1 MDPLS
6 HLVTLLDPRGR
17 MELRCLFGAAF
28 AAPHDPVGPWRAPF
42 HVVLRGEV
50 ELLLPDA
57 GRTVTLRPGSL
68 LVLPRGSAHT
78 LRASGRVSDRAGGRP
93 IADANVHADADA
105 DADADAGG
113 RAGARARASRTSAQ
127 ASRAGAHASRA
138 SATVSPRIRTEPGPL
153 VDLKTNVADP
163 ADAAIEILCGEFEF
177 RGRRRS
183 ALLEAL
189 PECLVVE
196 FAERPEFGWLQ
207 GLLRMMAHE
216 IEQQDAGAAAIVA
229 ELSGAVFTLA
239 VRAHL
244 ETATDGASA
253 LAGVLGVMASQRL
266 APALAAMLESPGQAW
281 TVETLAA
288 RCHLSRAAFA
298 RLFAQHARTGPL
310 ELLTTLRME
319 LASRLLALGDQD
331 TATIGEAVGYRSEAA
346 FNRAFARHAGT
357 TPGRYRRGERRA
369 EPPA

>member
-28 AAPHDPVGPWRAPF
+28 AAPHDATGPWRAPF
-42 HVVLRGEV
+42 HVVLRGEC
-50 ELLLPDA
+50 ELWLPESRQA
-57 GRTVTLRPGSL
+57 IALHPGSL
-68 LVLPRGSAHT
+68 LVLPRGAAHT
-78 LRASGRVSDRAGGRP
+78 LRASTS
-93 IADANVHADADA
+93 
-105 DADADAGG
+105 
-113 RAGARARASRTSAQ
+113 RAGAR
-127 ASRAGAHASRA
+127 
-138 SATVSPRIRTEPGPL
+138 IRTQPGAL
-153 VDLKTNVADP
+153 VDVKTNVRDPGLAD
-163 ADAAIEILCGEFEF
+163 IEILCGEFEF

-216 IEQQDAGAAAIVA
+216 IEHQDAGAAAIVA

-244 ETATDGASA
+244 ETQPEH
-253 LAGVLGVMASQRL
+253 AGVLGLMANARL
-266 APALAAMLESPGQAW
+266 APALAAMLESPGEPW
-281 TVETLAA
+281 TVQSLAA

-310 ELLTTLRME
+310 ELLTSLRME
-319 LASRLLALGDQD
+319 LASRLLAIGEQD

-357 TPGRYRRGERRA
+357 TPGRYRRGERA
-369 EPPA
+369 AATAG

>member
-28 AAPHDPVGPWRAPF
+28 AAPHDAIGPWRAPF
-42 HVVLRGEV
+42 HVVLRGEC
-50 ELLLPDA
+50 ELWLPES
-57 GRTVTLRPGSL
+57 RRSVTLRPGSL
-68 LVLPRGSAHT
+68 LVLPRGAAHT
-78 LRASGRVSDRAGGRP
+78 LRAS
-93 IADANVHADADA
+93 
-105 DADADAGG
+105 
-113 RAGARARASRTSAQ
+113 
-127 ASRAGAHASRA
+127 ASRAGA
-138 SATVSPRIRTEPGPL
+138 SARIRTQPGEL
-153 VDLKTNVADP
+153 VDIKTNVRDP
-163 ADAAIEILCGEFEF
+163 ARADIEILCGEFEF

-216 IEQQDAGAAAIVA
+216 IAHQDAGAAAIVA

-244 ETATDGASA
+244 ETQPEH
-253 LAGVLGVMASQRL
+253 AGVLGLMANARL
-266 APALAAMLESPGQAW
+266 APALAAMLESPGEPW

-298 RLFAQHARTGPL
+298 RLFAQHARSGPL
-310 ELLTTLRME
+310 ELLTSLRME
-319 LASRLLALGDQD
+319 LASRLLAVGEQD

-346 FNRAFARHAGT
+346 FNRAFARHAGM
-357 TPGRYRRGERRA
+357 TPGRFRRGERA
-369 EPPA
+369 AATAG

>member
-1 MDPLS
+1 MDALS

-17 MELRCLFGAAF
+17 MELRCLFGASF

-50 ELLLPDA
+50 ELHLPDT
-57 GRTVTLRPGSL
+57 GRTIALRPGSL

-78 LRASGRVSDRAGGRP
+78 LRASGPAAASA
-93 IADANVHADADA
+93 ADP
-105 DADADAGG
+105 
-113 RAGARARASRTSAQ
+113 ARASRT
-127 ASRAGAHASRA
+127 RARA
-138 SATVSPRIRTEPGPL
+138 SAPAAAPPRIRTEPGPL
-153 VDLKTNVADP
+153 VDLKTNVHEP
-163 ADAAIEILCGEFEF
+163 AEARIEILCGEFEF

-216 IEQQDAGAAAIVA
+216 IERQDAGAAAIVA

-244 ETATDGASA
+244 ETAADSA
-253 LAGVLGVMASQRL
+253 TSLAGVLGVMANTRL
-266 APALAAMLESPGQAW
+266 APALSAMLESPGEPW
-281 TVETLAA
+281 TVESLAA

-331 TATIGEAVGYRSEAA
+331 TASIGEAVGYRSEAA
-346 FNRAFARHAGT
+346 FNRAFARHVGM
-357 TPGRYRRGERRA
+357 TPGRYRRGERQA
-369 EPPA
+369 GLAA

>member
-6 HLVTLLDPRGR
+6 QLVTLLEPRGR

-28 AAPHDPVGPWRAPF
+28 AAPHDSTAPWHAPF
-42 HVVLRGEV
+42 HVVLRGECA
-50 ELLLPDA
+50 LWLPD
-57 GRTVTLRPGSL
+57 GDRTITLRPGSL

-78 LRASGRVSDRAGGRP
+78 LRA
-93 IADANVHADADA
+93 
-105 DADADAGG
+105 G
-113 RAGARARASRTSAQ
+113 RAGDAA
-127 ASRAGAHASRA
+127 
-138 SATVSPRIRTEPGPL
+138 RIRTRAGEL
-153 VDLKTNVADP
+153 VDVKTNVRHPAQAD
-163 ADAAIEILCGEFEF
+163 IEILCGEFEF

-189 PECLVVE
+189 PDCLVVE

-216 IEQQDAGAAAIVA
+216 IAHQDAGASAIVA

-244 ETATDGASA
+244 ETQPTQ
-253 LAGVLGVMASQRL
+253 AGVLGVMANPRL
-266 APALAAMLESPGQAW
+266 APALAAMLDSPERPW
-281 TVETLAA
+281 TVATLAA

-310 ELLTTLRME
+310 ELLTSLRME
-319 LASRLLALGDQD
+319 LASRLLALGEQD
-331 TATIGEAVGYRSEAA
+331 SATIGEAVGYRSEAA
-346 FNRAFARHAGT
+346 FNRAFARHAGM
-357 TPGRYRRGERRA
+357 TPGRYRRGERA
-369 EPPA
+369 PG

>member
-1 MDPLS
+1 MDALS

-28 AAPHDPVGPWRAPF
+28 AAPHAAIGPWLAPF
-42 HVVLRGEV
+42 HIVLRGEC
-50 ELLLPDA
+50 ELWLPEA
-57 GRTVTLRPGSL
+57 ERTIALRPGTL

-78 LRASGRVSDRAGGRP
+78 LRA
-93 IADANVHADADA
+93 
-105 DADADAGG
+105 G
-113 RAGARARASRTSAQ
+113 RAPA
-127 ASRAGAHASRA
+127 
-138 SATVSPRIRTEPGPL
+138 RIRTQPGEL
-153 VDLKTNVADP
+153 VDVKTNVRQPEQAD
-163 ADAAIEILCGEFEF
+163 IEILCGEFEF

-189 PECLVVE
+189 PDALVVE

-216 IEQQDAGAAAIVA
+216 IAHQDAGAAAIVA

-244 ETATDGASA
+244 ETHLAH
-253 LAGVLGVMASQRL
+253 AGVLGLMANARL
-266 APALAAMLESPGQAW
+266 APALAAMLEAPGQAW

-298 RLFAQHARTGPL
+298 RLFAQHARTSPL
-310 ELLTTLRME
+310 ELLTSLRME
-319 LASRLLALGDQD
+319 LASRLLAIGDQD

-346 FNRAFARHAGT
+346 FNRAFARHAGMP
-357 TPGRYRRGERRA
+357 PGRWRRSDRA
-369 EPPA
+369 SRDGAAPRTSAARASPV

>member
-28 AAPHDPVGPWRAPF
+28 AAPHDPAGPWRAPF
-42 HVVLRGEV
+42 HVVLRGEC
-50 ELLLPDA
+50 ELLLPESA
-57 GRTVTLRPGSL
+57 RTITLRAGSL

-78 LRASGRVSDRAGGRP
+78 LRASGR
-93 IADANVHADADA
+93 
-105 DADADAGG
+105 ADAGA
-113 RAGARARASRTSAQ
+113 RTPRARARAGA
-127 ASRAGAHASRA
+127 APGAG
-138 SATVSPRIRTEPGPL
+138 PRIRTEAGPL
-153 VDLKTNVADP
+153 VDLKTNVP
-163 ADAAIEILCGEFEF
+163 HPGDAEIEILCGEFEF

-183 ALLEAL
+183 ALLDAL

-196 FAERPEFGWLQ
+196 FAQRPGFGWLQ

-216 IEQQDAGAAAIVA
+216 IEHQDAGAAAIVA

-244 ETATDGASA
+244 EAAADEATT
-253 LAGVLGVMASQRL
+253 LAGVLGVMANPRL
-266 APALAAMLESPGQAW
+266 APALVAMLQSPGEPW
-281 TVETLAA
+281 TVESLAA

-310 ELLTTLRME
+310 ELLTALRME
-319 LASRLLALGDQD
+319 LASRLLALGEQD
-331 TATIGEAVGYRSEAA
+331 TASIGEAVGYRSDAA
-346 FNRAFARHAGT
+346 FNRAFARHAGM
-357 TPGRYRRGERRA
+357 TPGRYRRGERR
-369 EPPA
+369 

>member
-1 MDPLS
+1 MLNAAKSSEIARTSHMDPLS

-28 AAPHDPVGPWRAPF
+28 AAPHDPIGPWRAPF
-42 HVVLRGEV
+42 HVVLRGEC
-50 ELLLPDA
+50 ELLLPDT

-78 LRASGRVSDRAGGRP
+78 LRAS
-93 IADANVHADADA
+93 
-105 DADADAGG
+105 
-113 RAGARARASRTSAQ
+113 AQ
-127 ASRAGAHASRA
+127 ASRAA
-138 SATVSPRIRTEPGPL
+138 PRIRTEAGPL
-153 VDLKTNVADP
+153 VDVKTNVRHP
-163 ADAAIEILCGEFEF
+163 EDAQIEILCGEFEF

-189 PECLVVE
+189 PDCLVVE
-196 FAERPEFGWLQ
+196 FADRPEFGWLQ

-216 IEQQDAGAAAIVA
+216 IERQDAGAAAIVA

-244 ETATDGASA
+244 ETAADGAA
-253 LAGVLGVMASQRL
+253 TLAGVLAVMANPRL
-266 APALAAMLESPGQAW
+266 APALVAMLQAPGEPW
-281 TVETLAA
+281 TVESLAA

-298 RLFAQHARTGPL
+298 RLFAQHARSGPL
-310 ELLTTLRME
+310 ELLTSLRME

-331 TATIGEAVGYRSEAA
+331 TASVGEAVGYRSEAA
-346 FNRAFARHAGT
+346 FSRAFARHAGL
-357 TPGRYRRGERRA
+357 TPGRYRRGERRQPSGD
-369 EPPA
+369 PPPGWTSARARPTIAK

>member
-42 HVVLRGEV
+42 HVVLRGQC
-50 ELLLPDA
+50 ELLLPDS
-57 GRTVTLRPGSL
+57 GRSVTLRPGSL

-78 LRASGRVSDRAGGRP
+78 LRA
-93 IADANVHADADA
+93 
-105 DADADAGG
+105 
-113 RAGARARASRTSAQ
+113 GATAPSPAR
-127 ASRAGAHASRA
+127 ASRAGA
-138 SATVSPRIRTEPGPL
+138 RIRTEAGAL
-153 VDLKTNVADP
+153 VDLKTNVREPD
-163 ADAAIEILCGEFEF
+163 DAEIEILCGEFEF

-216 IEQQDAGAAAIVA
+216 IERQDAGAAAIVA

-244 ETATDGASA
+244 ETAGDSA
-253 LAGVLGVMASQRL
+253 TTLAGVLGVMANARL
-266 APALAAMLESPGQAW
+266 APALVAMLESPGEPW
-281 TVETLAA
+281 TVESLAA

-310 ELLTTLRME
+310 ELLTALRME
-319 LASRLLALGDQD
+319 LASRLLAHGDED
-331 TATIGEAVGYRSEAA
+331 TASIGEAVGYRSEAA
-346 FNRAFARHAGT
+346 FNRAFARHAGM
-357 TPGRYRRGERRA
+357 TPGRFRRGERG
-369 EPPA
+369 

>member
-28 AAPHDPVGPWRAPF
+28 AAPHSAVGPWHAPF
-42 HVVLRGEV
+42 HVVLRGEC
-50 ELLLPDA
+50 ELWLPDS
-57 GRTVTLRPGSL
+57 GRTVALGPGTL
-68 LVLPRGSAHT
+68 LVLPRGSAHM
-78 LRASGRVSDRAGGRP
+78 LRAGR
-93 IADANVHADADA
+93 
-105 DADADAGG
+105 
-113 RAGARARASRTSAQ
+113 
-127 ASRAGAHASRA
+127 
-138 SATVSPRIRTEPGPL
+138 SPARIRTQPGAI
-153 VDLKTNVADP
+153 VDVKTNVRRPAQAD
-163 ADAAIEILCGEFEF
+163 IEILCGEFEF

-189 PECLVVE
+189 PDALVVE
-196 FAERPEFGWLQ
+196 FAERPGFGWLQ

-216 IEQQDAGAAAIVA
+216 IAQQDAGAAAIVA

-244 ETATDGASA
+244 ETQPEH
-253 LAGVLGVMASQRL
+253 AGVLGLMANPRL
-266 APALAAMLESPGQAW
+266 APALAAMLESPERAW
-281 TVETLAA
+281 TVESLAA

-310 ELLTTLRME
+310 ELLTSLRME
-319 LASRLLALGDQD
+319 LASRLLALGEQD
-331 TATIGEAVGYRSEAA
+331 TATIGETVGYRSEAA

-357 TPGRYRRGERRA
+357 TPGRYRRGERA
-369 EPPA
+369 AAATG

>member
-42 HVVLRGEV
+42 HVVLRGQC
-50 ELLLPDA
+50 ELLLPDT
-57 GRTVTLRPGSL
+57 GRTITLRPGSL

-78 LRASGRVSDRAGGRP
+78 LRASGPAP
-93 IADANVHADADA
+93 
-105 DADADAGG
+105 
-113 RAGARARASRTSAQ
+113 AR
-127 ASRAGAHASRA
+127 ASRAGARPHAP
-138 SATVSPRIRTEPGPL
+138 PRIRTEAGPL
-153 VDLKTNVADP
+153 VDVKTNVREPD
-163 ADAAIEILCGEFEF
+163 DAEIEILCGEFEF

-189 PECLVVE
+189 PDCLVVE
-196 FAERPEFGWLQ
+196 FAQRPEFGWMQ

-216 IEQQDAGAAAIVA
+216 IERQDAGAAAIVA

-244 ETATDGASA
+244 ETAADDAAT
-253 LAGVLGVMASQRL
+253 LAGVLGVMANARL
-266 APALAAMLESPGQAW
+266 APALVAMLESPSEPW
-281 TVETLAA
+281 TVESLAA

-298 RLFAQHARTGPL
+298 RLFARHARTGPL

-331 TATIGEAVGYRSEAA
+331 TASVGEAVGYRSEAA
-346 FNRAFARHAGT
+346 FNRAFSRHAGM
-357 TPGRYRRGERRA
+357 TPGRYRRGERT
-369 EPPA
+369 

>member
-6 HLVTLLDPRGR
+6 QLVTLLDPRGR

-28 AAPHDPVGPWRAPF
+28 AAPHEPAGPWRAPF
-42 HVVLRGEV
+42 HVVLRGEC
-50 ELLLPDA
+50 ELLLPES
-57 GRTVTLRPGSL
+57 GRTFALRAGSL

-78 LRASGRVSDRAGGRP
+78 LRASGGV
-93 IADANVHADADA
+93 DAAAPPL
-105 DADADAGG
+105 
-113 RAGARARASRTSAQ
+113 
-127 ASRAGAHASRA
+127 ASRA
-138 SATVSPRIRTEPGPL
+138 SRASRSSRAQAGAGAAPGASPRIRTQAGPL
-153 VDLKTNVADP
+153 VDLKTNVAHPD
-163 ADAAIEILCGEFEF
+163 DAEIEILCGEFEF

-196 FAERPEFGWLQ
+196 FAQRPEFGWLQ

-216 IEQQDAGAAAIVA
+216 IEHQGAGAAAIVA

-244 ETATDGASA
+244 ETGTDEATTR
-253 LAGVLGVMASQRL
+253 AGVLGVMANARL
-266 APALAAMLESPGQAW
+266 APALVAMLQSPAEPW
-281 TVETLAA
+281 TVESLAA

-319 LASRLLALGDQD
+319 LASRLLALGEQD
-331 TATIGEAVGYRSEAA
+331 TASIGEAVGYRSEAA
-346 FNRAFARHAGT
+346 FNRAFARHAGMP
-357 TPGRYRRGERRA
+357 PGRYRRGERR
-369 EPPA
+369 

>member
-28 AAPHDPVGPWRAPF
+28 AAPHAAVGPWHAPF
-42 HVVLRGEV
+42 HVVLHGEC
-50 ELLLPDA
+50 ELFLPATNRTIALRA
-57 GRTVTLRPGSL
+57 GTL

-78 LRASGRVSDRAGGRP
+78 LRAGR
-93 IADANVHADADA
+93 
-105 DADADAGG
+105 
-113 RAGARARASRTSAQ
+113 
-127 ASRAGAHASRA
+127 
-138 SATVSPRIRTEPGPL
+138 SPARIRTQPGEL
-153 VDLKTNVADP
+153 VDLKTNVRPPARAD
-163 ADAAIEILCGEFEF
+163 IEILCGEFEF

-183 ALLEAL
+183 ALLDAL
-189 PECLVVE
+189 PDCLVVE
-196 FAERPEFGWLQ
+196 FADRPEFGWLQ

-216 IEQQDAGAAAIVA
+216 IEHQGAGAAAIVA

-244 ETATDGASA
+244 ETQPAQ
-253 LAGVLGVMASQRL
+253 AGVLALMADARL

-281 TVETLAA
+281 TVESLAA

-298 RLFAQHARTGPL
+298 RLFAQHARTSPL
-310 ELLTTLRME
+310 ELLTSLRME
-319 LASRLLALGDQD
+319 LASRLLAVGDQD

-346 FNRAFARHAGT
+346 FNRAFARHAGM
-357 TPGRYRRGERRA
+357 TPGRYRRGERTGA
-369 EPPA
+369 

>member
-1 MDPLS
+1 MDALS

-28 AAPHDPVGPWRAPF
+28 VAPHAAAGPWRAPF

-50 ELLLPDA
+50 ELLLTDS

-68 LVLPRGSAHT
+68 LVLPRGGAHT
-78 LRASGRVSDRAGGRP
+78 LRASDRTPAGEAAVTGTP
-93 IADANVHADADA
+93 
-105 DADADAGG
+105 
-113 RAGARARASRTSAQ
+113 ARASR
-127 ASRAGAHASRA
+127 ASTRARAEAGAG
-138 SATVSPRIRTEPGPL
+138 PRIRTEAGPL
-153 VDLKTNVADP
+153 VDLKTNVRDP
-163 ADAAIEILCGEFEF
+163 AEAEIEILCGEFEF

-196 FAERPEFGWLQ
+196 FAQRLEFGWLQ

-216 IEQQDAGAAAIVA
+216 IEHQGAGAAAIVA

-244 ETATDGASA
+244 ETAADGAA
-253 LAGVLGVMASQRL
+253 TLAGVLGIMANARL
-266 APALAAMLESPGQAW
+266 GPALLAMLEAPGEPW
-281 TVETLAA
+281 TVASLAA

-310 ELLTTLRME
+310 ALLTTLRME
-319 LASRLLALGDQD
+319 LASRLLALGELD
-331 TATIGEAVGYRSEAA
+331 TASIGEAVGYRSEAA
-346 FNRAFARHAGT
+346 FNRAFARHAGQ
-357 TPGRYRRGERRA
+357 TPGRYRRAGRRQGPPRTA
-369 EPPA
+369 VPMDGAAPPAYHRR

>member
-17 MELRCLFGAAF
+17 MELRCLFGASF
-28 AAPHDPVGPWRAPF
+28 AAPHDPIGPWRAPF

-50 ELLLPDA
+50 ELHLPET
-57 GRTVTLRPGSL
+57 GRTIALRPGSL

-78 LRASGRVSDRAGGRP
+78 LRASGPTPTPASAT
-93 IADANVHADADA
+93 AA
-105 DADADAGG
+105 
-113 RAGARARASRTSAQ
+113 AGAGAPASRARASR
-127 ASRAGAHASRA
+127 A
-138 SATVSPRIRTEPGPL
+138 SAPPAASPRIRTEPGPL
-153 VDLKTNVADP
+153 VDLKTNVPDP
-163 ADAAIEILCGEFEF
+163 GDAQIEILCGEFEF

-183 ALLEAL
+183 ALLESL
-189 PECLVVE
+189 PDCLVVE

-216 IEQQDAGAAAIVA
+216 IERQDAGAAASVA
-229 ELSGAVFTLA
+229 ELSGAVFTRA

-244 ETATDGASA
+244 ETAADGATA
-253 LAGVLGVMASQRL
+253 LAGVLGVMAHTRL
-266 APALAAMLESPGQAW
+266 APALAAMLESPAEPW
-281 TVETLAA
+281 TVESLAA

-298 RLFAQHARTGPL
+298 RLFAQQAHTGPL

-346 FNRAFARHAGT
+346 FNRAFARHAGM
-357 TPGRYRRGERRA
+357 TPGRYRRGERQASRA
-369 EPPA
+369 G

>member
-28 AAPHDPVGPWRAPF
+28 AAPHDATGPWRAPF
-42 HVVLRGEV
+42 HVVLRGEC
-50 ELLLPDA
+50 ELWLPESRQA
-57 GRTVTLRPGSL
+57 IALHPGSL
-68 LVLPRGSAHT
+68 LVLPRGAAHT
-78 LRASGRVSDRAGGRP
+78 LRASTS
-93 IADANVHADADA
+93 
-105 DADADAGG
+105 
-113 RAGARARASRTSAQ
+113 RAGAR
-127 ASRAGAHASRA
+127 
-138 SATVSPRIRTEPGPL
+138 IRTQPGAL
-153 VDLKTNVADP
+153 VDIKTNVRDPGLAD
-163 ADAAIEILCGEFEF
+163 IEILCGEFEF

-216 IEQQDAGAAAIVA
+216 IEHQDAGAAAIVA

-244 ETATDGASA
+244 ETQPEH
-253 LAGVLGVMASQRL
+253 AGVLGLMANARL
-266 APALAAMLESPGQAW
+266 APALAAMLESPGEPW
-281 TVETLAA
+281 TVQSLAA

-310 ELLTTLRME
+310 ELLTSLRME
-319 LASRLLALGDQD
+319 LASRLLAIGEQD

-357 TPGRYRRGERRA
+357 TPGRYRRGERA
-369 EPPA
+369 AATPG